1 MKEKLH
7 VKKIP
12 KINLWCCKGKSEWYF
27 GGKLDLSVLGI
38 TAEEALR
45 NWYSEQYD
53 LYKRECVRDTR
64 KSWFERL
71 FRK

>member
-7 VKKIP
+7 IKKIP
-12 KINLWCCKGKSEWYF
+12 ETNLWCCKGKIEWCY
-27 GGKLDLSVLGI
+27 GGKFDLYVLGGTVEEAI
-38 TAEEALR
+38 TA
-45 NWYSEQYD
+45 WYNEQYD
-53 LYKRECVRDTR
+53 LYKRECVRHNK